1 MKSVKRASGGRLC
14 LKISRF
20 CSKEKSRLI
29 EFWLLTCILVIT
41 CDPNDC
47 TNRKT
52 LPKSVHNFLNK
63 AAECGQ
69 TDIKAR
75 DR

>member
-1 MKSVKRASGGRLC
+1 
-14 LKISRF
+14 
-20 CSKEKSRLI
+20 
-29 EFWLLTCILVIT
+29 
-41 CDPNDC
+41 
-47 TNRKT
+47 